1 MPFAREIFYRTVKT
15 STILAAILGLLAPIQ
30 LCAQTK
36 QVAPPAHIETSQ
48 EFGARLAPLEET
60 EFDAA
65 TKAFD
70 EHRYADSL
78 ASFKS
83 LLKELPAEP
92 LLIKFASEAA
102 LQSGDT
108 TFALS
113 QLIPIV
119 KANPDDWRAL
129 SLLTR
134 AYAESGDK
142 INRDSGIAQMLVLH
156 RRGVTPSGLQKYA
169 VERIK
174 EGDNALVIWTSL
186 EPWGYKVYAL
196 GQVSDSNGLIFLRIS
211 LESNDSDQASFARE
225 HPKEAS
231 QGVRQFS
238 LDAYR
243 ETGLNNSGQRTQT
256 HYTFQ
261 FFVGQPSY
269 DTVREEFIKI
279 ATGKAAPISS
289 RSNLVVP

>member
-1 MPFAREIFYRTVKT
+1 MGRMNT
-15 STILAAILGLLAPIQ
+15 STILAAILGLSAPIQ
-30 LCAQTK
+30 LCAQTE
-36 QVAPPAHIETSQ
+36 QVAPLAHIETSQ
-48 EFGARLAPLEET
+48 EFAARVTPLEKI

-108 TFALS
+108 AFALS
-113 QLIPIV
+113 QLIPIA
-119 KANPDDWRAL
+119 KANPDDWQAL

-142 INRDSGIAQMLVLH
+142 VNRDSGMAKMLVLH
-156 RRGVTPSGLQKYA
+156 RRGVTPSGLQRYI

-186 EPWGYKVYAL
+186 EPWGYYKVYAL
-196 GQVSDSNGLIFLRIS
+196 GQVSDSSGLMFLRIT
-211 LESNDSDQASFARE
+211 LESNDFDQASFARE
-225 HPKEAS
+225 RPKEAS
-231 QGVRQFS
+231 EGLRQFS

-279 ATGKAAPISS
+279 ATGKATPISS